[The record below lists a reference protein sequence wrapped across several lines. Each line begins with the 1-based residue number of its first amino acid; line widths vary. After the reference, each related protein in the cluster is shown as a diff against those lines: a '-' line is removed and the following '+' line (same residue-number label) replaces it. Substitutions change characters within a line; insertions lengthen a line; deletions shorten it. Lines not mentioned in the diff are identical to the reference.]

1 MVSRI
6 LTSPLQS
13 ATKLIKQWDW
23 KLFLLIFLYMALP
36 QFYHSYSIYL
46 IGNAIP
52 DTNALATVAQW
63 QFVDLLLE
71 VVQETFVLAIFFFVG
86 KGMQSKQG
94 PASQIKTSMTMIL
107 LFSIVLAV
115 TLFSLSSHF
124 VAIIGTPETIRA
136 TTSTFLKIKTAGIP
150 IFLLSAACVIIVE
163 TVNRKKLI
171 LTLAILQVI
180 YRFILDSLF
189 YGGYSFSLNMGVLGV
204 AWSDTLASLALLIT
218 ALILIRHLAWGKLKN
233 WKSLFSFKDWR
244 SYLRVGA
251 WSGLDSLVR
260 NVAYFFM
267 IVRLLNLLGAN
278 QIGGYYLAMHIF
290 WSFLLVPILA
300 LSETSKVLIA
310 NSSANI
316 IKVRSL
322 WYSSLLIGSLF
333 LLLWLI
339 FLPFWQSFAGLLNS
353 NGEIV
358 NFSTTAMAILIV
370 PYILFAL
377 NNVTDSIFYG
387 VGKTQYQAYQAI
399 ITNGTVYV
407 VAFVAYLTGLWEPTF
422 TSILILFGIGILVD
436 SILTVYYAIRVVYQ
450 RNIWLK
456 PGVSMVPDEKAL
468 GG

>member
-1 MVSRI
+1 
-6 LTSPLQS
+6 
-13 ATKLIKQWDW
+13 
-23 KLFLLIFLYMALP
+23 MALP
-36 QFYHSYSIYL
+36 QFYRSYSVYL

-94 PASQIKTSMTMIL
+94 PAYQIRTSLTMIL

-115 TLFSLSSHF
+115 TLFGLSSHF
-124 VAIIGTPETIRA
+124 VSIIGTPETIRE

-218 ALILIRHLAWGKLKN
+218 ALILIRHLAWEKLKN
-233 WKSLFSFKDWR
+233 WRSLFSFIDWR

-278 QIGGYYLAMHIF
+278 HIGGYYLAMHIF

-322 WYSSLLIGSLF
+322 WYSSLIIGSLI

-339 FLPFWQSFAGLLNS
+339 FLPFWRSFAGLLNS

-358 NFSTTAMAILIV
+358 IFSTTAMAILIV

-436 SILTVYYAIRVVYQ
+436 SILTVYYAIRVLYQ
-450 RNIWLK
+450 KNIWLK
-456 PGVSMVPDEKAL
+456 SVVVMAPDGKPL
-468 GG
+468 GR